1 MKSVKKDINYYNH
14 IIKKI
19 PFLIILGLEIVSAAM
34 SILYTA
40 TDWLKKIPESVV
52 YVIFVVAACALV
64 LLVWRMILF
73 FMDSQWKLKIQETI
87 HRWSFLGRMADDFS
101 YRTVTMAGVSFVINT
116 LFAVFKGIAGWFSA
130 SFWMITFAEYYMI
143 LSLSKLILLST
154 KFRLRK
160 IEDEV
165 KREMR
170 EWKHIC
176 YFCWL

>member
-14 IIKKI
+14 IIKKM

-73 FMDSQWKLKIQETI
+73 FMDSQ
-87 HRWSFLGRMADDFS
+87 
-101 YRTVTMAGVSFVINT
+101 
-116 LFAVFKGIAGWFSA
+116 
-130 SFWMITFAEYYMI
+130 
-143 LSLSKLILLST
+143 
-154 KFRLRK
+154 
-160 IEDEV
+160 
-165 KREMR
+165 
-170 EWKHIC
+170 
-176 YFCWL
+176 